1 MHALPNKRRQLAVKG
16 TSDSVQPG
24 QSPQLMCGQLG
35 SKTEMEVHLSFSKSM
50 AFFAS
55 AFTLV
60 LLACGNETVID
71 DSCFVD
77 LAPISPRSSVVA
89 VGNTVSFDANLGPSE
104 CLPAAVT
111 SEEWRWSS
119 TDTLIARIDSLTG
132 LALGVSPGQV
142 SILVEHAEAR
152 DVRSS
157 GELQVIAE

>member
-1 MHALPNKRRQLAVKG
+1 MRTL
-16 TSDSVQPG
+16 
-24 QSPQLMCGQLG
+24 LG
-35 SKTEMEVHLSFSKSM
+35 SGTEIEVHLSFSKST
-50 AFFAS
+50 AFFVS

-89 VGNTVSFDANLGPSE
+89 VGDTVTFDANLGPSG
-104 CLPAAVT
+104 CLPAQVT

-132 LALGVSPGQV
+132 LALGVSAGQV
-142 SILVEHAEAR
+142 SILVEHAEVP

-157 GELQVIAE
+157 AELQVVTE

>member
-1 MHALPNKRRQLAVKG
+1 MQLI
-16 TSDSVQPG
+16 SHS
-24 QSPQLMCGQLG
+24 LG
-35 SKTEMEVHLSFSKSM
+35 SKTEIEVHLSFSKSM
-50 AFFAS
+50 AFFVS

-77 LAPISPRSSVVA
+77 LAPISPRSIVVA
-89 VGNTVSFDANLGPSE
+89 VGDTVTFDADLGPAE

-132 LALGVSPGQV
+132 LTQGVSPGQV
-142 SILVEHAEAR
+142 SIIVRHAEAPS
-152 DVRSS
+152 VNSS
-157 GELQVIAE
+157 AELQVVAE